1 MMNLEKIR
9 AKIPGFEMDNF
20 YVFDTI
26 NSLSFETEK
35 DFLNGKEYK
44 TVILILENNEYQV
57 ELKCIHTNFLRFQ
70 DTKTIKCFY
79 ISPMDFQGYELGDR
93 ENEEFRLHCY
103 DIEIKRCEKLK

>member
-9 AKIPGFEMDNF
+9 AKISGFEMDNF

-35 DFLNGKEYK
+35 DFLNGKEY
-44 TVILILENNEYQV
+44 
-57 ELKCIHTNFLRFQ
+57 
-70 DTKTIKCFY
+70 FY